1 MARRRVSIPVYWGTI
16 ILDSFK
22 HLQDNDFTGSDYKV
36 LFFLCEHMTK
46 ENNHAYMK
54 QKKIASDMKMDKG
67 NISRSIKKLRE
78 KQLIVKAESGFML
91 NPHLFYVGKR
101 DRDSRIKIRNEF
113 DELIRKQGEEPRF
126 NLNED
131 DYYLEDFTQPLEDD
145 DDY

>member
-1 MARRRVSIPVYWGTI
+1 MARRRVSIPVYWGAI

-91 NPHLFYVGKR
+91 NPHLFYVGKG
-101 DRDSRIKIRNEF
+101 DRGSRIKIRN
-113 DELIRKQGEEPRF
+113 
-126 NLNED
+126 
-131 DYYLEDFTQPLEDD
+131 
-145 DDY
+145 